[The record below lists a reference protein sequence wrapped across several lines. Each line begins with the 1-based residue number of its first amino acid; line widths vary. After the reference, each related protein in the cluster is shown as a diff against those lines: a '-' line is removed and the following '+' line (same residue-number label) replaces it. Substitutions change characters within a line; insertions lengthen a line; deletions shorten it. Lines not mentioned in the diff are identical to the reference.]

1 MVISLVVVICLR
13 VTKVVTQ
20 LTVNGRSTHR
30 LWCVR
35 ARVSSGSAD
44 GRAMVEDG
52 AHSCSV
58 SNITEPEVE
67 SQDCVG

>member
-1 MVISLVVVICLR
+1 MVIALVVVICLR
-13 VTKVVTQ
+13 VTKLTTL
-20 LTVNGRSTHR
+20 LTVNGRSTYQ
-30 LWCVR
+30 LCVLC
-35 ARVSSGSAD
+35 ARVSSGAAD
-44 GRAMVEDG
+44 GQATLEDG